1 MLKKIIIGVLAVV
14 VLLTVTGGLYIAS
27 VIETRPEET
36 PAVTSVT
43 YVDTYAPAGT
53 AADEWLKTLY
63 NENKMPSVSAAVGI
77 NGQLVWAGVIG
88 YTDIK
93 GLHAARLS
101 STYRVGSISKSM
113 TGAAVMRL
121 VQNRQIELDEP
132 VNAYVPDYADG
143 KASYT
148 IRQLLSH
155 QAGIR
160 SYSQDIAELFS
171 FKIYTNTREAA
182 GITENDPPEFEPGT
196 GFQYTTY
203 GYTVLALAMEG
214 ATGRPFEQIMYEEVL
229 KPTGMSLTHPY
240 RADALVKPAK
250 PYMLISGA
258 LIEAPEDNVS
268 YKYAGGG
275 YVSTPSD
282 LVRFGNGLLSSAFL
296 TQESRDSLWTPVPLN
311 DGRVP
316 PENYALGFIVGE
328 GPQGTYAQHGGT
340 ANGTYSFL
348 LIYPESGVV
357 VALSSNYLPGKAG
370 FDRQAKAEQLAALFR
385 Q

>member
-14 VLLTVTGGLYIAS
+14 VLLTVAGGLYVAS
-27 VIETRPEET
+27 VIETRPEEA

-43 YVDTYAPAGT
+43 YVDTYAPAGAA
-53 AADEWLKTLY
+53 AADWLETLY
-63 NENKMPSVSAAVGI
+63 HEHTVPSVSAAVGI

-93 GLHAARLS
+93 VLHAARLT
-101 STYRVGSISKSM
+101 STYRVGSISKSL

-121 VQNRQIELDEP
+121 VENRQIELDAS
-132 VNAYVPDYADG
+132 VNTYVPDYADG
-143 KASYT
+143 KADYT

-160 SYSQDIAELFS
+160 SYSSDIAELFS
-171 FKIYTNTREAA
+171 FKTYTSTREAA
-182 GITENDPPEFEPGT
+182 TITENDPLQFTPGT
-196 GFQYTTY
+196 GYEYTTY

-214 ATGRPFEQIMYEEVL
+214 ATGRPYEQIMYEEVL
-229 KPTGMSLTHPY
+229 KPTGMSLTHVY

-258 LIEAPEDNVS
+258 LIEAPEDNIS
-268 YKYAGGG
+268 YKHAGGG

-296 TQESRDSLWTPVPLN
+296 SSASRDAMWTQVPFAN
-311 DGRVP
+311 GAVNP
-316 PENYALGFIVGE
+316 HKYGLGFQVGE
-328 GPQGTYAQHGGT
+328 GAQGRYAYHGGT

-348 LIYPESGVV
+348 LVYPDTGVV
-357 VALSSNYLPGKAG
+357 VALASNYMPTGNG
-370 FDRQAKAEQLAALFR
+370 FDRLAEAERLAALFR

>member
-1 MLKKIIIGVLAVV
+1 MLKRLILVVLAVV
-14 VLLTVTGGLYIAS
+14 VLLIAAGGLY
-27 VIETRPEET
+27 VFTLIETRPDET

-43 YVDTYAPAGT
+43 YVKSYEASGQKAN
-53 AADEWLKTLY
+53 EWIQALY
-63 NENKMPSVSAAVGI
+63 THNKMPSVSAAVGV
-77 NGQLVWAGVIG
+77 NGQLVWAGAIG

-101 STYRVGSISKSM
+101 DTYRIGSISKSL

-121 VQNRQIELDEP
+121 VENRQIELDAP
-132 VNAYVPDYADG
+132 VSEYVPDYAEG
-143 KASYT
+143 NASYT

-160 SYSQDIAELFS
+160 NYSQDIGEIFNSKTYAS
-171 FKIYTNTREAA
+171 TREAA
-182 GITENDPPEFEPGT
+182 TLIENDPLAFEPGT
-196 GFQYTTY
+196 GFNYSTY

-214 ATGRPFEQIMYEEVL
+214 ATGRPFEIIMYEEVL
-229 KPTGMSLTHPY
+229 KPSGMTRTQPY
-240 RADALVKPAK
+240 RSDALTKPAK

-282 LVRFGNGLLSSAFL
+282 VVRFGNKLLSSDFL
-296 TQESRDSLWTPVPLN
+296 TPEGRQSLWTPVPLN

-316 PENYALGFIVGE
+316 PENYALGFIIGE
-328 GPQGTYAQHGGT
+328 GALGPYAQHGGT
-340 ANGTYSFL
+340 ANGTFSYL
-348 LIYPESGVV
+348 LIYPERGIV
-357 VALSSNYLPGKAG
+357 VALASNYMPGKAG
-370 FDRQAKAEQLAALFR
+370 FDRQAVSEQLAALFA